1 MNTQVS
7 YCKKALVV
15 LMAVMMVFTMIP
27 SMAWADGGTG
37 TSAEEEYA
45 PIIKTQPAP
54 ESENIEYSEFGGAF
68 LEVEAEATGDGEL
81 SYHWYRI
88 STPEDE
94 ELSDDYAMDSM
105 CLAPINILGKNQF
118 YCVVTNT
125 VNGKEYSVKSNVVT
139 IFVYKS
145 YIAKLNLYKDEEKII
160 NGQGYWQGKEFNM
173 TLEDSGTYKLEV
185 LPINKDMIGK
195 YSMTV
200 SYNGETSE
208 VTAFQSDLTIDTSK
222 FEGRV
227 TGWFSVQVGEY
238 DTSSKT
244 YVSSEL
250 YKFNVTRAGSYPTI
264 KTQPQSATAEYDLIE
279 SQFLEVEAEA
289 TDGGE
294 LSYKWYRVGE
304 AEDTEL
310 GDEDGAMENMFLAPK
325 NILGTSKYYCVVTNT
340 VDGKAYSI
348 KSDVAE
354 ITIYKAYLNALTVVA
369 DDQIVVS
376 NQGNWKGGTFDIKLS
391 DRDDYELRPIARD
404 VMGTASYSMTT
415 SYNGESSERSTF
427 SSSFAFDVSK
437 FPYGSAGYFTIEVGE
452 YDTTK
457 KAYSSSELYRLNIT
471 KFPGLKSL
479 AVSENSKTIPLDTD
493 LCAAGSIMKYT
504 QTKTTQAA
512 AGNEVK
518 ISALPIQ
525 STTEVYIGNSTKAA
539 TTAIVN
545 TGDYPVIY
553 EKSIPYA
560 AVPVKLVAANG
571 TAQIYTVMVQI
582 TESHV
587 KINSQPT
594 DITCY
599 DGDTVTLNVV
609 AEVLDGGTLSY
620 QWYKVGTAGYEL
632 ISGAD
637 GVNYTPVTNTVG
649 ETSYYCIVTSTKDG
663 KSYTVKSDI
672 AMVTVKDSSNLTPVI
687 VSQTDDRV
695 YCNQGDEITL
705 SVEAMNPPKGKL
717 SYQWYQRGIKT
728 IPVATTKDYKPS
740 TEFNGTQSYY
750 CVITNTVGENTYT
763 ATSKTM
769 MVRTALTQKI
779 HAATVTNQP
788 GSYIFDKNQ
797 GVVEGAYNPVSKG
810 NSKPAPFYVRFTHAD
825 YDIEASLSLYHATT
839 NSYDD
844 AELVD
849 DAIISGNRQGYNETG
864 YYMDYKIDP
873 NTAYPT
879 GEHYFY
885 VVITLSPSDK
895 DSKVASVSTKSD
907 ILKIDFVERTTS
919 LEGKGT
925 QGNPY
930 LIKTDA
936 DLTEIQQFVAE
947 GDSFAGAYF
956 KIVNDITLPANW
968 SPIGTN
974 ESAFSGNIDGKI
986 DDNKNATITVP
997 AGGLPL
1003 LGYIKNA
1010 YVKNLNI
1017 YGEQIEGA
1025 GLVNNYTGV
1034 GLDGNA
1040 ITIENVCLKSGSK
1053 TLKSGLVAS
1062 SNGNGYAHASAG
1074 FVVTIHNCTIEEN
1087 VVVGYKGDE
1096 SQIGSIAGRI
1106 NGTIESCTSAAT
1118 VKGVSYVG
1126 GILGTR
1132 DNALSQC
1139 VVKNCTFSG
1148 SVEASGNYAGGI
1160 VGGGYDN
1167 QTAPNGASP
1176 TIVACTVT
1184 GNVKGNEAVGGI
1196 FGGDGY
1202 VAQTWDNVVGSI
1214 SANRF
1219 SGKVSGNKY
1228 VGALIGYRN
1237 SLNRYDTIENNFYTK
1252 GCGTENAIGF
1262 VKYLD
1267 TSYKNPTTPEGTIV
1281 FSTESGTKDCPT
1293 VEGCAWKAKH
1303 NRTDDPLGK
1312 DMEKLAKMVDSLPT
1326 EAICYELVLKE
1337 ENVKTEYYLGEDFS
1351 FGNAKFTAKWTDG
1364 SETEVAAKDITVS
1377 GYNKNSHS
1385 IQTVTLTYGYGQLTV
1400 QVAVK
1405 QKESGD
1411 VKKDTLTVSFTLLG
1425 DSVHDEADQKG
1436 GPHGLAMGG
1445 LSTWMS
1451 GSYEVKINSTV
1462 WDLMQQIQRD
1472 NSKVKFL
1479 ARDSQYGTYVEGVTY
1494 DRTTLREFDNGN
1506 LSGWMYTLN
1515 GRHPEVGV
1523 AAQFLS
1529 DRDAVVFHY
1538 TDDYTKEEGSEKWN
1552 TPGGVVEEVKDVTTD
1567 TKTGTTTAP
1576 TDVKVSEKTNADG
1589 TKTKVAE
1596 VKVSAD
1602 NQKEILK
1609 QAKEKKSN
1617 EIILVVSSKAVGDAT
1632 KADVTLDKSFI
1643 DSIVKDT
1650 NAKLTIKT
1658 PFGDK
1663 TYTQDELKAMSEAAT
1678 GSTVTVAI
1686 EKAAEEPA
1694 DDAAAKMK
1702 KAKSIVKDM
1711 KLVARSSKTAKK
1723 NVKAVLKNDAKT
1735 KESIQELKDLGFT
1748 VKYRFYRSTKKASF
1762 YKSTVTKK
1770 VASYT
1775 NTSGKKGTKY
1785 FYKVQV
1791 RVYDENGKLIAKT
1804 ALKQCKYATRTW
1816 SKAK

>member
-15 LMAVMMVFTMIP
+15 LMAVMMVFTMMP
-27 SMAWADGGTG
+27 SMAWATEDYTPTITKQP
-37 TSAEEEYA
+37 TSVTAEKSMG
-45 PIIKTQPAP
+45 KTTR
-54 ESENIEYSEFGGAF
+54 
-68 LEVEAEATGDGEL
+68 LTVEATGTGDGVL
-81 SYHWYRI
+81 SYQWYQVG
-88 STPEDE
+88 
-94 ELSDDYAMDSM
+94 DSKDVA
-105 CLAPINILGKNQF
+105 LTSSSATTATYKASLKQLGVQSY
-118 YCVVTNT
+118 YCIVTNT
-125 VNGKEYSVKSNVVT
+125 VNEKAYSVKSEVATVT
-139 IFVYKS
+139 VYES
-145 YIAKLNLYKDEEKII
+145 YVQSLTITQGEETTLTKFGSWQGGEFDVTLDKTKEYVLTVLPLNLDLVPDYHITI
-160 NGQGYWQGKEFNM
+160 
-173 TLEDSGTYKLEV
+173 
-185 LPINKDMIGK
+185 
-195 YSMTV
+195 
-200 SYNGETSE
+200 SYNGEEAEAGAYQQT
-208 VTAFQSDLTIDTSK
+208 TTLDMSK
-222 FEGRV
+222 FSG
-227 TGWFSVQVGEY
+227 TGDYFTVQVSYY
-238 DTSSKT
+238 DTTTKMYT
-244 YVSSEL
+244 FSEL
-250 YKFNVTRAGSYPTI
+250 YKFNITVTGTDYTPTI
-264 KTQPQSATAEYDLIE
+264 TKQPTSVTAEKSMGKTTRLTVEATGAGDGVLSYQWYQVGDSGDVALTSSSATT
-279 SQFLEVEAEA
+279 A
-289 TDGGE
+289 T
-294 LSYKWYRVGE
+294 YK
-304 AEDTEL
+304 ASLKQL
-310 GDEDGAMENMFLAPK
+310 GVQR
-325 NILGTSKYYCVVTNT
+325 YYCIVTNT
-340 VDGKAYSI
+340 VDGKAYSV
-348 KSDVAE
+348 KSEVA
-354 ITIYKAYLNALTVVA
+354 TVTVYKPCMSTLAIVA
-369 DDQIVVS
+369 DNQIISS
-376 NQGNWKGGTFDIKLS
+376 NQGSWQGGTFNITLN
-391 DRDDYELRPIARD
+391 DRDAYELRLQAID

-415 SYNGESSERSTF
+415 SYNGEGGVRSAYNY
-427 SSSFAFDVSK
+427 SLNFDASK
-437 FPYGSAGYFTIEVGE
+437 FPYGDTGYFTIEIGE
-452 YDTTK
+452 YNVEKD
-457 KAYSSSELYRLNIT
+457 AYSASETYRFNIT
-471 KFPGLKSL
+471 KLPGLKSL
-479 AVSENSKTIPLDTD
+479 AVSENDKTLPLDTD
-493 LCAAGSIMKYT
+493 LCAAENMLIT

-525 STTEVYIGNSTKAA
+525 STTEVYIGKSTKAA

-609 AEVLDGGTLSY
+609 AEALDGGTLSY

-687 VSQTDDRV
+687 VSQTEGTIKCD
-695 YCNQGDEITL
+695 QGDEINL
-705 SVEAMNPPKGKL
+705 SVEVMNPPKGKL
-717 SYQWYQRGIKT
+717 SYQWYKLGIKT
-728 IPVATTKDYKPS
+728 IATATTKDYKPS

-750 CVITNTVGENTYT
+750 CVITNTVDENTYT

-844 AELVD
+844 AEPVY
-849 DAIISGNRQGYNETG
+849 DAIISENQQGYDETG
-864 YYMDYKIDP
+864 YYKDYKIDP

-885 VVITLSPSDK
+885 VVITLSPKDK
-895 DSKVASVSTKSD
+895 NSQVASVSTKSA
-907 ILKIDFVERTTS
+907 ILKIDFVERTTN

-925 QGNPY
+925 QENPY
-930 LIKTDA
+930 LIKTA
-936 DLTEIQQFVAE
+936 ENLTEIQKLAAA

-956 KIVNDITLPANW
+956 KIVNNITLPAGW
-968 SPIGTN
+968 SPIGTKDC
-974 ESAFSGNIDGKI
+974 AFSGSIDGKR
-986 DDNKNATITVP
+986 DDNTNATITVP
-997 AGGLPL
+997 KGGLPL

-1074 FVVTIHNCTIEEN
+1074 FVVTLRNCTIEEN
-1087 VVVGYKGDE
+1087 VVVGSNGNE

-1118 VKGVSYVG
+1118 VKGASYVG

-1148 SVEASGNYAGGI
+1148 KVEASGNYAGGI

-1184 GNVKGNEAVGGI
+1184 GNVAGNEAVGGI
-1196 FGGDGY
+1196 FGGDAY

-1237 SLNRYDTIENNFYTK
+1237 SLNRYDTIKNNFYTK
-1252 GCGTENAIGF
+1252 DCGTEKAIGF

-1267 TSYKNPTTPEGTIV
+1267 TSYKNPTKPEGTIV

-1312 DMEKLAKMVDSLPT
+1312 DMENLAKMVDSLPN

-1337 ENVKTEYYLGEDFS
+1337 GNVKTDYYLGEDFS

-1552 TPGGVVEEVKDVTTD
+1552 TPGGAVEEVKDVTTD
-1567 TKTGTTTAP
+1567 TKAGTTTAP
-1576 TDVKVSEKTNADG
+1576 TEVKVSEKTNADG
-1589 TKTKVAE
+1589 TKTKVAD

-1609 QAKEKKSN
+1609 QVKDNNSN
-1617 EIILVVSSKAVGDAT
+1617 EIILVVSSKSVGDAT

-1650 NAKLTIKT
+1650 NAKLTIRT

-1663 TYTQDELKAMSEAAT
+1663 TYTQEELKAMSEAAT

-1686 EKAAEEPA
+1686 EKAAEEEPQT
-1694 DDAAAKMK
+1694 DVKVLTAK
-1702 KAKSIVKDM
+1702 
-1711 KLVARSSKTAKK
+1711 LTPVARSAKTAKK
-1723 NVKAVLKNDAKT
+1723 NVKVTVSLDKQDKAM
-1735 KESIQELKDLGFT
+1735 IQELKDAGYT
-1748 VKYRFYRSTKKASF
+1748 VKYRFYRSTKKAAG
-1762 YKSTVTKK
+1762 YKAAVTKK
-1770 VASYT
+1770 TASYT
-1775 NTSGKKGTKY
+1775 NTGGKKGTKY

-1791 RVYDENGKLIAKT
+1791 RAYDENGKLVAKT